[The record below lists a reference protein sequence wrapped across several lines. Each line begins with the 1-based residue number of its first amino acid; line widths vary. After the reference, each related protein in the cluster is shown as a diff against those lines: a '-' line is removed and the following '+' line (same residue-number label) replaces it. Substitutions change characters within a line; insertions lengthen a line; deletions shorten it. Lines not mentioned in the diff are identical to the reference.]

1 MARRLIN
8 TDYLN
13 SAGDTFTLELWD
25 MESVAANLDHTVE
38 LAADGFQIGWDATSG
53 DYTPVVGSV
62 CDFTVIANETVRS
75 AIMPTLYAN
84 NTEFN
89 LCVLIRKGG
98 APWWAGMVHAEE
110 TTEVIEDGFITMSLR
125 ASDGLGMLSGFN
137 FVDDNGDHYSG
148 EVSVIEVLH
157 NILKKL
163 PYYSLYATTGAVFLK
178 EWELMKPTKSDGLF
192 LYTDLS
198 GNDHGVFDYLH
209 MKQQM
214 FYSIPQ
220 RDQTYGSKFKNVAK
234 YNEAQFTSCRD
245 IVEDIMTSIGAS
257 ICFGEGCFNV
267 WDYAKNRVQNNVAS
281 ETTIQYLV
289 TSGGLLESS
298 KVDQSN
304 GVFLKG
310 AYSET
315 GSTAYLTAAGNKFK
329 RGAVR
334 RGQFPYRG
342 ATQKHENAGSDVIYA
357 EAEGF
362 TYPEG
367 QHILKLRADS
377 NNAFN
382 PVTTLMTTNFPD
394 CDAQNGNF
402 AGFYFLGDFTEQA
415 LALAPSGNGG
425 QVRINIAGD
434 AIYNPASA
442 IFGGPAS
449 LDYGYAVVLR
459 QRVEMSN
466 GVTTYRLSRPVRTLK
481 YTSASTSGTP
491 VYAGVSIYTTF
502 DGSGSPL
509 VTYYPKYWQ
518 GEHEWVPD
526 TDDNYENAWLDI
538 PIGYNDEVMETGT
551 SVQMLQTDYPNLQ
564 FYAPPATK
572 LVSGSDNQL
581 HLDQTLIN
589 DSYRNFVWRHDRVY
603 DTPPSLSTLTEM
615 SVKEAHL
622 IGYESTGG
630 PNLLYDVNGNLLEP
644 GTEQGVIYRTSISFS
659 DTNDLGSEIPG
670 MLQFKHS
677 GIVVQTGDGSN
688 AYDSTAVFLPDTPKG
703 YEIKNLPGSRIGAAF
718 VTGGG
723 STFGRYR
730 VSNYA
735 NFNSLTSNTKI
746 QQSYD
751 DTVLDNTYARGVC
764 RAYMQAR
771 GRMRERVNATLF
783 GNYGETNDIVFPY
796 SRLIT
801 NKLNS
806 NTEIFAMD
814 SVTYTML
821 DGEQR
826 LEMSK
831 APSTAEDNISGTT
844 ADQDEGRPTRGPL
857 GGQGGNGTNP
867 SGDYDA
873 FLSGKVTLV
882 EDVTEHFDASGM
894 TGQVSITEIQ
904 DKIDKVQTTNPI
916 TDADLGGGGGG
927 TGLFGDI
934 FPIFIKRF

>member
-8 TDYLN
+8 TDYIN

-25 MESVAANLDHTVE
+25 MESAAANLDHTVE

-53 DYTPVVGSV
+53 DYTPVVGSQ
-62 CDFTVIANETVRS
+62 CDFTVIANEAVRS

-110 TTEVIEDGFITMSLR
+110 TTEVIEDGFITMSFS

-137 FVDDNGDHYSG
+137 YLDENGDRYSG
-148 EVSVIEVLH
+148 EVSVSVVLH
-157 NILKKL
+157 EILKKL
-163 PYYSLYATTGAVFLK
+163 PYYPLFATTGAIFMK
-178 EWELMKPTKSDGLF
+178 EWELMKPTKSSGLF

-198 GNDHGVFDYLH
+198 GNDHGVLDYLH

-214 FYSIPQ
+214 FYSFPE
-220 RDQTYGSKFKNVAK
+220 RDQTYGSKFNNVAK
-234 YNEAQFTSCRD
+234 YNEAGFTSCRD
-245 IVEDIMTSIGAS
+245 ILEDIMASIGAS
-257 ICFGEGCFNV
+257 ICFAEGHYNI
-267 WDYAKNRVQNNVAS
+267 WDFAKNRVENTVAS
-281 ETTIQYLV
+281 ENTMQYLV
-289 TSGGLLESS
+289 TSGGLLESA
-298 KVDQSN
+298 KVAQSN
-304 GVFLKG
+304 GVFLKN
-310 AYSET
+310 AYLET
-315 GSTAYLTAAGNKFK
+315 GSTAYINGVGNLFR

-342 ATQKHENAGSDVIYA
+342 ATQKHENAGSDVIFA

-377 NNAFN
+377 NNQFN
-382 PVTTLMTTNFPD
+382 PITTLMTTNFPD
-394 CDAQNGNF
+394 ADAQNGNM
-402 AGFYFLGDFTEQA
+402 AGFYYLGDFTEQA
-415 LALAPSGNGG
+415 LAIAPAGNGG
-425 QVRINIAGD
+425 QIRINIAGD
-434 AIYNPASA
+434 AIFNPNNTTADHA
-442 IFGGPAS
+442 NVA
-449 LDYGYAVVLR
+449 VLR

-481 YTSASTSGTP
+481 YTSTSTSGTP
-491 VYAGVSIYTTF
+491 VLAGVGIYNQF
-502 DGSGSPL
+502 NGGSQ
-509 VTYYPKYWQ
+509 VATYYPKYWQ

-526 TDDNYENAWLDI
+526 TDANYANAWLDI

-551 SVQMLQTDYPNLQ
+551 SIQMLQTDYPGLQ

-572 LVSGSDNQL
+572 LVQGSDNQL
-581 HLDQTLIN
+581 HIDQVLIN
-589 DSYRNFVWRHDRVY
+589 DSHKNFVWRHDRVY
-603 DTPPSLSTLTEM
+603 DAPSALSTLTEM

-622 IGYESTGG
+622 IGYDNEGG
-630 PNLLYDVNGNLLEP
+630 PNLLYDINGTLLEP
-644 GTEQGVIYRTSISFS
+644 GTEDGVIYRTSISSS

-688 AYDSTAVFLPDTPKG
+688 AYDSTAVFLPTDPKG
-703 YEIKNLPGSRIGAAF
+703 YEIKNLPSSRIGASF
-718 VTGGG
+718 VTGGS

-730 VSNYA
+730 VSDYA
-735 NFNSLTSNTKI
+735 NFSSLTAETKI

-751 DTVLDNTYARGVC
+751 DTVLDDSYARGVC

-771 GRMRERVNATLF
+771 GRMRERVNCELF
-783 GNYGETNDIVFPY
+783 ANFGETNDIVFPY

-801 NKLNS
+801 NKLDPQ
-806 NTEIFAMD
+806 TEVFAID
-814 SVTYTML
+814 TVTYTML
-821 DGEQR
+821 EGSQR
-826 LEMSK
+826 LEMTK
-831 APSTAEDNISGTT
+831 APSSAEANISGTT

-867 SGDYDA
+867 TGDYDN
-873 FLSGKVTLV
+873 FISGKVTSV

-894 TGQVSITEIQ
+894 TGQVAITEIQ

-916 TDADLGGGGGG
+916 TDDDLGGGGGS
-927 TGLFGDI
+927 GLFGDL
-934 FPIFIKRF
+934 FPVFIKRF